1 MSYIK
6 NGIRVLKK
14 YLFPSLNAQS
24 CKDFILILTLGD
36 DANMTYVK
44 SHIDLNNSFV
54 SIIIYRKDLKSYI
67 KNNFFLFA

>member
-24 CKDFILILTLGD
+24 CKDFIWILTLGD

-44 SHIDLNNSFV
+44 SHIEEFEEEDPLE
-54 SIIIYRKDLKSYI
+54 IIKS
-67 KNNFFLFA
+67 LW